1 MSREEAERE
10 RVVPMDPAIKKV
22 AIVIAVL
29 LIVVLGLIFVSE
41 GAGSK
46 EAPVATTQTSQVA
59 QSTQTQETEK
69 AQEAN
74 AQQMPASEAEAG
86 EVSKTNEAQIDE
98 DAQEIEMYEGAL
110 AGLSEEE
117 IAKMA
122 LAEEEG
128 SARTETT
135 GMETAVD

>member
-1 MSREEAERE
+1 MNREKAKRE

-22 AIVIAVL
+22 AIVIAL
-29 LIVVLGLIFVSE
+29 ALIVVLGLIFVVR

-46 EAPVATTQTSQVA
+46 EAQVATERSEQVVSQQSPEQT
-59 QSTQTQETEK
+59 E
-69 AQEAN
+69 EAN
-74 AQQMPASEAEAG
+74 AQQMPADEAMAS
-86 EVSKTNEAQIDE
+86 EVSKTNEAQIEE

-122 LAEEEG
+122 LAEESG
-128 SARTETT
+128 AARTETT
-135 GMETAVD
+135 GIETTVD

>member
-1 MSREEAERE
+1 
-10 RVVPMDPAIKKV
+10 MDPAIKKV
-22 AIVIAVL
+22 ALVL
-29 LIVVLGLIFVSE
+29 AAALIVVLGLIVITE

-46 EAPVATTQTSQVA
+46 EAQVATNNTSVKENA
-59 QSTQTQETEK
+59 QTQETK
-69 AQEAN
+69 EAN
-74 AQQMPASEAEAG
+74 AQELPAEVADASD
-86 EVSKTNEAQIDE
+86 VSKTNEALIED

-128 SARTETT
+128 AARTETT
-135 GMETAVD
+135 GIETAVD

>member
-1 MSREEAERE
+1 
-10 RVVPMDPAIKKV
+10 MDPAIKKV
-22 AIVIAVL
+22 ALVL
-29 LIVVLGLIFVSE
+29 AAALIVVLGLIFTSQ

-46 EAPVATTQTSQVA
+46 EAQVATNSTSENTQTP
-59 QSTQTQETEK
+59 QTKEAD
-69 AQEAN
+69 AQEL
-74 AQQMPASEAEAG
+74 PAEVADASD
-86 EVSKTNEAQIDE
+86 VSKTNEAQIED

-128 SARTETT
+128 TARTETT
-135 GMETAVD
+135 GTETAVD